1 MKLPTKAA
9 MLKDI
14 QKQLA
19 IKRPYS
25 IPSDQ
30 KVYMR
35 QLSNATGII
44 GVPDV
49 FVDIGADSAATRDR
63 EPYDY
68 QNYKYI
74 ILNDKKFKKEKIRN

>member
-1 MKLPTKAA
+1 
-9 MLKDI
+9 MLRDI

-35 QLSNATGII
+35 QLANATGII
-44 GVPDV
+44 GVPEV